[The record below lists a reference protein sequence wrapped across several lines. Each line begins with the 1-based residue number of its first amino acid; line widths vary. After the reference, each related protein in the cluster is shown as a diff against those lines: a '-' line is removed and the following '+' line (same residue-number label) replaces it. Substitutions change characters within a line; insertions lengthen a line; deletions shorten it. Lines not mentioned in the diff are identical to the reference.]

1 VSKVTVM
8 EYMFYD
14 AYAFNQPL
22 NDWNINCVNI
32 IESMFDSATAYNQN
46 LCTWG
51 TKLQK
56 TARVDSMFSGSGCA
70 NKAAPNLTLVPPG
83 PFCAVCPGLF

>member
-1 VSKVTVM
+1 
-8 EYMFYD
+8 
-14 AYAFNQPL
+14 
-22 NDWNINCVNI
+22 VNI

-83 PFCAVCPGLF
+83 PFCAFRSGYTFAHMVAAPLYYEAAASYGFMRNNCG